1 MSEQKKFFKK
11 LAKEGYTILV
21 PDMCPIHFDLLGHYV
36 SRTGMKLVVITPE
49 GRDPKDQG
57 LNAIHN
63 DACYPVIIIAGA
75 FIHELRTGK
84 YDLNKT
90 AVIISQTGGGCR
102 ASNYLSLFRKAF
114 AKEYPTV
121 PVLSLNFSGLEKEF
135 SLPLSLGRAL
145 NLYYGVIYGD
155 MLMNL
160 SNQAYAYHPKEKVDA
175 ALRECLDYLKV
186 RIGHLGFFK
195 KKMVLRY
202 LLNKFMDFQPGEDR
216 KPRVG
221 VVGEIYVKYSPY
233 ANNHLG
239 DFLLKEGCEP
249 VFPSLNEFVLYSL
262 YNYFVDHDYYGRNKK
277 SYPFLRLFYRHCLKI
292 SRESAKVLEGTKFI
306 PFDDFEEVVASG
318 KEVIDIGV
326 KMGEGWL
333 IPAEMVCF
341 AHHGVEN
348 IVVVQPFGC
357 LPNHIVGKGMIRPV
371 KALCPEA
378 NIVPLD
384 FDASSTSVN
393 QENRLKLMLSNA
405 RNKPNTGDENQ

>member
-1 MSEQKKFFKK
+1 MSEQKKFFDK

-21 PDMCPIHFDLLGHYV
+21 PDMCPIHFDLLSHYL
-36 SRTGMKLVVITPE
+36 SQTGMKLVVITPK
-49 GRDPKDQG
+49 GRDAKDQG

-75 FIHELRTGK
+75 FINELRSGK

-90 AVIISQTGGGCR
+90 AVMISQTGGGCR
-102 ASNYLSLFRKAF
+102 ASNYLSMFKKAF
-114 AKEYPTV
+114 AKEFPNV
-121 PVLSLNFSGLEKEF
+121 PVLSLNFSGLEKER
-135 SLPLSLGRAL
+135 SLPLSIPRAL
-145 NLYYGVIYGD
+145 NLYFGVIYGD
-155 MLMNL
+155 FLMNL
-160 SNQAYAYHPKEKVDA
+160 SNQAYAYYPKEDVDA
-175 ALRECLDYLKV
+175 CLKECLDYLKA
-186 RIGHLGFFK
+186 RIGHAKFFQK
-195 KKMVLRY
+195 RRVLRY
-202 LLNKFMDFQPGEDR
+202 LLEKFKPFQPYGER

-249 VFPSLNEFVLYSL
+249 VFPSLNEFVLYCL

-277 SYPFLRLFYRHCLKI
+277 SYPLLRIAYKYALGLTRL
-292 SRESAKVLEGTKFI
+292 SAKMLKGTAFH
-306 PFDDFEEVVASG
+306 PFDDFEDVVASG
-318 KEVIDIGV
+318 KQVINIGV

-341 AHHGVEN
+341 ANHGVNN

-371 KALCPEA
+371 KALCPDA

-405 RNKPNTGDENQ
+405 KLGE

>member
-1 MSEQKKFFKK
+1 MMNEQKRFFQK

-21 PDMCPIHFDLLGHYV
+21 PDMCPIHFDVLSYYL
-36 SRTGMKLVVITPE
+36 SKTGMKLKVVTPL
-49 GRDPKDQG
+49 GREAKDQG

-75 FIHELRTGK
+75 FIQELRSGN

-90 AVIISQTGGGCR
+90 AVMISQTGGGCR
-102 ASNYLSLFRKAF
+102 ASNYLALFKKAF
-114 AKEYPTV
+114 AKEFPQV
-121 PVLSLNFSGLEKEF
+121 PVLSLNFSGLEKER
-135 SLPLSLGRAL
+135 SLPLSLPRAL
-145 NLYYGVIYGD
+145 NLYFGVIYGD
-155 MLMNL
+155 FLMNL
-160 SNQAYAYHPKEKVDA
+160 SNQAYAYHPREKVDA
-175 ALRECLDYLKV
+175 ALKECTDYLKK
-186 RIGHLGFFK
+186 RIGHVGFFRK
-195 KKMVLRY
+195 KHILSH
-202 LLNKFMDFQPGEDR
+202 LLEVFKPLQPTLPR
-216 KPRVG
+216 KPRIG

-249 VFPSLNEFVLYSL
+249 VFPSLNEFVLYCL
-262 YNYFVDHDYYGRNKK
+262 YNYFIDHDYYGRNKK
-277 SYPFLRLFYRHCLKI
+277 SYPFLRLAYRLALKWT
-292 SRESAKVLEGTKFI
+292 RATAKMLKGTTFI
-306 PFDDFEEVVASG
+306 PFDDFEDVVASG
-318 KEVIDIGV
+318 KKVIDLGV

-341 AHHGVEN
+341 AEHDVSH

-371 KALCPEA
+371 KALCPNA

-405 RNKPNTGDENQ
+405 KRPNGEE

>member
-1 MSEQKKFFKK
+1 MNEQKKFFKK
-11 LAKEGYTILV
+11 LAKEGYTVLV
-21 PDMCPIHFDLLGHYV
+21 PDMLPLHFDLLSHYI
-36 SRTGMKLVVITPE
+36 SKSGMKLVVITPE

-102 ASNYLSLFRKAF
+102 ASNYLSLFKKAF

-121 PVLSLNFSGLEKEF
+121 PVLSLNFSGLEKER
-135 SLPLSLGRAL
+135 SLPLPLGRIL

-155 MLMNL
+155 FLMNL
-160 SNQAYAYHPKEKVDA
+160 SNQAYPYHEKEKVDDA
-175 ALRECLDYLKV
+175 IKESLDYLKQ
-186 RIGHLGFFK
+186 RIGKPSFFQRK
-195 KKMVLRY
+195 RVLRH
-202 LLNKFMDFQPGEDR
+202 LLNIFLPLQPVGER
-216 KPRVG
+216 KPRIG

-249 VFPSLNEFVLYSL
+249 VFPSLNEFVLYTI
-262 YNYFVDHDYYGRNKK
+262 YNYFIDHDYYGRNKK
-277 SYPFLRLFYRHCLKI
+277 SYPLIKLFYKYCLKI
-292 SRESAKVLEGTKFI
+292 TRDAAKMLEGTTFI
-306 PFDDFEEVVASG
+306 PFDDFEDVVASG
-318 KEVIDIGV
+318 KKVIDLGV

-341 AHHGVEN
+341 FTHGVDN

-357 LPNHIVGKGMIRPV
+357 LPNHIVGKGMVRPV
-371 KALCPEA
+371 KALCPNT

-405 RNKPNTGDENQ
+405 KKESDLKK

>member
-11 LAKEGYTILV
+11 LAKEGYTVLV
-21 PDMCPIHFDLLGHYV
+21 PDMCPIHFDLLSYYL
-36 SRTGMKLVVITPE
+36 SKTGMKLKVITPK
-49 GRDPKDQG
+49 GRGAKDQG

-75 FIHELRTGK
+75 FIEELRTGK

-114 AKEYPTV
+114 EKEFPTV
-121 PVLSLNFSGLEKEF
+121 PVLSLNFSGLEKER

-145 NLYYGVIYGD
+145 NLYFGVIYGD
-155 MLMNL
+155 FLMNL
-160 SNQAYAYHPKEKVDA
+160 SNQAYAYHEKEKVDA
-175 ALRECLDYLKV
+175 ALKDCLDYLKQ
-186 RIGHLGFFK
+186 RIGHLSFFSSK
-195 KKMVLRY
+195 KILKHLLSKFLELAPTGTRKM
-202 LLNKFMDFQPGEDR
+202 
-216 KPRVG
+216 RVG
-221 VVGEIYVKYSPY
+221 IVGEIYVKYSPY
-233 ANNHLG
+233 ANNHIG

-249 VFPSLNEFVLYSL
+249 VFPSLNEFVLYCL

-277 SYPFLRLFYRHCLKI
+277 SYPLLRLAYRFALSLTRK
-292 SRESAKVLEGTKFI
+292 SAKILQGTTYL
-306 PFDDFEEVVASG
+306 PFDDFEDVVASG
-318 KEVIDIGV
+318 KEVINIGV

-341 AHHGVEN
+341 ARHGVSH

-393 QENRLKLMLSNA
+393 QENRLKLMLSQS
-405 RNKPNTGDENQ
+405 KGEND